1 MSPANSAT
9 VQFGPFSLEIGERRL
24 LRDGR
29 VVPLRTKVFDTL
41 QVLVEHSGRLL
52 TKHELMTHLWPD
64 AAVEENNLAHN
75 ISTLRRAL
83 GEQATGQDFIET
95 VPRVGYRFVAQVSG
109 RAAAIGAP
117 LVVPEPSRT
126 LRQEI
131 RFCRALDGA
140 RIAYSTTGSGAP
152 FVKAANW
159 LNHLEFE
166 WESPVWKHWLETIA
180 RHHTCVRYDERGCG
194 LSDWNVDVSFAS
206 WVEDLEIVVDT
217 LGIDDFVLLGISQG
231 AAVAAAYAARH
242 PGRVRRLVLFGGFA
256 RGWRHWEDRRPD
268 EARTALVKLLSLG
281 WGRSNPA
288 FQQVFTTMFI
298 PDAGPEQ
305 MEWFND
311 LQQISTSPENAARM
325 MDEFARIDVR
335 GLLGEVKTPT
345 IVFHTDDDL
354 VIPFDEGRLLAAG
367 IPGARFVPLPSRNHL
382 VLEHEAA
389 WQIMQRELGEFL
401 GWS

>member
-1 MSPANSAT
+1 MSTS
-9 VQFGPFSLEIGERRL
+9 RL
-24 LRDGR
+24 R
-29 VVPLRTKVFDTL
+29 
-41 QVLVEHSGRLL
+41 
-52 TKHELMTHLWPD
+52 
-64 AAVEENNLAHN
+64 
-75 ISTLRRAL
+75 
-83 GEQATGQDFIET
+83 
-95 VPRVGYRFVAQVSG
+95 
-109 RAAAIGAP
+109 
-117 LVVPEPSRT
+117 
-126 LRQEI
+126 
-131 RFCRALDGA
+131 
-140 RIAYSTTGSGAP
+140 
-152 FVKAANW
+152 
-159 LNHLEFE
+159 
-166 WESPVWKHWLETIA
+166 
-180 RHHTCVRYDERGCG
+180 
-194 LSDWNVDVSFAS
+194 S

-231 AAVAAAYAARH
+231 AAGRRGGNAARH

-335 GLLGEVKTPT
+335 GLLGEVETPT